1 VGAKRAGRKISAPGS
16 DGFPAVSF
24 FFRRL
29 VSHHCLKSDR
39 GLLTLRQSELMNSST
54 ITVAQSNAFV
64 TTFDLSP
71 TGSGPLDGLRFAV
84 KDTIDVAG
92 FKTGCGNPTWL
103 DSHPAAVVHAV
114 CVEQL
119 LHVGARCVGK
129 TISDEL
135 AFSLLG
141 ENHFYGTPLNAQAP
155 DRVPGGSSSGSASAV
170 ACGLVDFALGTD
182 TGGSTRVPAS
192 NCGIWGFRP
201 SHDFISLAGVNP
213 LAPSFD
219 TVGILAQTADVLA
232 KVGLV
237 LLASAQATAS
247 KPGTIHVIQEA
258 FALADLDVQEA
269 LSEPLRRLREIFG
282 GAVRESSLQELV
294 ADEAGHSFATW
305 AETFCMIQWAEI
317 ESCLGTWIA
326 NARPEFGP
334 EIAASFELM
343 NHFDRR
349 RVAEA
354 VQRREQYFRSLHQFL
369 GPDDLLCIPT
379 TPALAPRKGDP
390 TRRSPS
396 GSGYY
401 ARTLS
406 LTSIAGMGRLP
417 QVSLPIADAD
427 GVPVGLSLVARHG
440 QDSLLLEVAK
450 SVDRETSQ
458 R

>member
-1 VGAKRAGRKISAPGS
+1 LKI
-16 DGFPAVSF
+16 
-24 FFRRL
+24 
-29 VSHHCLKSDR
+29 DR
-39 GLLTLRQSELMNSST
+39 ELLTFRQSQRMNCST

-71 TGSGPLDGLRFAV
+71 TGSGPLAGLRFAV

-92 FKTGCGNPTWL
+92 LKTGCGNPTWR

-119 LHVGARCVGK
+119 LHAGARCVGK
-129 TISDEL
+129 TIPDEL
-135 AFSLLG
+135 ALSLLG
-141 ENHFYGTPLNAQAP
+141 ENYFYGTPLNAYAP

-201 SHDFISLAGVNP
+201 SHDSVSIAGVNP

-219 TVGILAQTADVLA
+219 TVGVLAQSADVLA

-237 LLASAQATAS
+237 LLVGAPVSAS
-247 KPGTIHVIQEA
+247 KPATIHVIREA
-258 FALADLDVQEA
+258 FALADTEVQKA

-294 ADEAGHSFATW
+294 PEDAGHSFATW
-305 AETFCMIQWAEI
+305 AETFCAIQWAEI
-317 ESCLGTWIA
+317 KSCLGAWIA
-326 NARPEFGP
+326 NAEPEFGP
-334 EIAASFELM
+334 EIAASFQLVDQLD
-343 NHFDRR
+343 HG

-354 VQRREQYFRSLHQFL
+354 MQLREQHFRRLNHFL

-390 TRRSPS
+390 PRRSSS

-401 ARTLS
+401 PRTLS
-406 LTSIAGMGRLP
+406 LTSVAGMGRLP
-417 QVSLPIADAD
+417 QVSLPIAEAG
-427 GVPVGLSLVARHG
+427 GVPVGLSLLARHG
-440 QDSLLLEVAK
+440 QDSFLLQLAK
-450 SVDRETSQ
+450 RIEREISL

>member
-1 VGAKRAGRKISAPGS
+1 
-16 DGFPAVSF
+16 
-24 FFRRL
+24 
-29 VSHHCLKSDR
+29 
-39 GLLTLRQSELMNSST
+39 MNSST

-64 TTFDLSP
+64 TTFDLP
-71 TGSGPLDGLRFAV
+71 PIDSGPLNGLRFAV

-92 FKTGCGNPTWL
+92 FKTGCGNPTWR

-119 LHVGARCVGK
+119 LHAGARCVGK

-141 ENHFYGTPLNAQAP
+141 ENHFYGTPLNAHVP

-201 SHDFISLAGVNP
+201 SHEFVSVAGVNP

-219 TVGILAQTADVLA
+219 TVGILAQNADVLA
-232 KVGLV
+232 KVALV
-237 LLASAQATAS
+237 LLAAAPVSPN
-247 KPGTIHVIQEA
+247 KPRTIHLIREA
-258 FALADLDVQEA
+258 FALADPDVQEA
-269 LSEPLRRLREIFG
+269 LSEPLRQLREIFG
-282 GAVRESSLQELV
+282 ETVRESSLQELV
-294 ADEAGHSFATW
+294 NDDVGYSFATW
-305 AETFCMIQWAEI
+305 ADTFCVIQWAEI
-317 ESCLGTWIA
+317 ESCLGAWIA

-334 EIAASFELM
+334 EIAASFQLM
-343 NHFDRR
+343 SQLDRR
-349 RVAEA
+349 CVAEA
-354 VQRREQYFRSLHQFL
+354 VQRREQYFRSLHEFL
-369 GPDDLLCIPT
+369 GPEDLVCMPT

-390 TRRSPS
+390 PRRSSS

-401 ARTLS
+401 PRTLS
-406 LTSIAGMGRLP
+406 LTSVAGMCRLP
-417 QVSLPIADAD
+417 QVSLPVADAD
-427 GVPVGLSLVARHG
+427 GLPVGLSLLARHG
-440 QDSLLLEVAK
+440 QDSFLLQVANNI
-450 SVDRETSQ
+450 DRETNL

>member
-1 VGAKRAGRKISAPGS
+1 
-16 DGFPAVSF
+16 
-24 FFRRL
+24 
-29 VSHHCLKSDR
+29 
-39 GLLTLRQSELMNSST
+39 MNSSA
-54 ITVAQSNAFV
+54 ITVAESNAFI

-71 TGSGPLDGLRFAV
+71 TDSGPLDGLRFAV

-92 FKTGCGNPTWL
+92 FKTGCGNPTWR

-119 LHVGARCVGK
+119 LHAGARCVGK

-141 ENHFYGTPLNAQAP
+141 ENHFYGTPLNAHAP

-201 SHDFISLAGVNP
+201 SHGFVSLAGVNP

-219 TVGILAQTADVLA
+219 TVGVLAQNADVLA

-237 LLASAQATAS
+237 LLAAAS
-247 KPGTIHVIQEA
+247 VSPNKPRTIHLIREA
-258 FALADLDVQEA
+258 FALADADVQQS
-269 LSEPLRRLREIFG
+269 LSEPLQRLREIFG

-294 ADEAGHSFATW
+294 GDDAGHGFATW
-305 AETFCMIQWAEI
+305 VDSFCVIQWAEI
-317 ESCLGTWIA
+317 ESCLGAWISH
-326 NARPEFGP
+326 ARPEFGP
-334 EIAASFELM
+334 EIAASFQLM
-343 NHFDRR
+343 KQLDRC

-354 VQRREQYFRSLHQFL
+354 LQRREEYFQSLHEFL
-369 GPDDLLCIPT
+369 EPTDVLCIPT
-379 TPALAPRKGDP
+379 APALAPLKGHP
-390 TRRSPS
+390 PRRSSS
-396 GSGYY
+396 GTGYY
-401 ARTLS
+401 PRTLS
-406 LTSIAGMGRLP
+406 LTSVAGMGRLP

-427 GVPVGLSLVARHG
+427 GVPVGLSLLARHG
-440 QDSLLLEVAK
+440 RDSFLLQVAK
-450 SVDRETSQ
+450 NVGREIRLPLNQSQ
-458 R
+458 PASSRRRSRAVRPRA

>member
-1 VGAKRAGRKISAPGS
+1 
-16 DGFPAVSF
+16 
-24 FFRRL
+24 
-29 VSHHCLKSDR
+29 
-39 GLLTLRQSELMNSST
+39 MNSST
-54 ITVAQSNAFV
+54 TTVAESNAFV

-71 TGSGPLDGLRFAV
+71 TCSGPLHGLRFAV

-92 FKTGCGNPTWL
+92 FKTGCGNPTWR

-119 LHVGARCVGK
+119 LRAGAHCVGK

-141 ENHFYGTPLNAQAP
+141 ENHFYGTPLNAHAP

-182 TGGSTRVPAS
+182 TGGSIRVPAS

-201 SHDFISLAGVNP
+201 SHGFASVAGVNP

-219 TVGILAQTADVLA
+219 TVGVLAQSADVLA

-237 LLASAQATAS
+237 LLASAPAS
-247 KPGTIHVIQEA
+247 PKKQPTIHLIREA
-258 FALADLDVQEA
+258 FALADADVQEA

-282 GAVRESSLQELV
+282 GAVRESSLRELV
-294 ADEAGHSFATW
+294 ADDAGHSFATW
-305 AETFCMIQWAEI
+305 VDTFCVIQWAEI
-317 ESCLGTWIA
+317 ESCLGAWIA
-326 NARPEFGP
+326 SAGPEFGS
-334 EIAASFELM
+334 EIAASFQLM
-343 NHFDRR
+343 EQLDRR

-354 VQRREQYFRSLHQFL
+354 VQRREQYFRSLDQFV

-379 TPALAPRKGDP
+379 TPVLAPHKGDP
-390 TRRSPS
+390 PRRSSS

-401 ARTLS
+401 PRTLS
-406 LTSIAGMGRLP
+406 LTSIAGIGRLP

-427 GVPVGLSLVARHG
+427 GVPVGLSLLARHG
-440 QDSLLLEVAK
+440 QDSLLLEAAK
-450 SVDRETSQ
+450 RTEKQVCS
-458 R
+458 

>member
-1 VGAKRAGRKISAPGS
+1 M
-16 DGFPAVSF
+16 
-24 FFRRL
+24 
-29 VSHHCLKSDR
+29 
-39 GLLTLRQSELMNSST
+39 LTLRQSQRMNSST
-54 ITVAQSNAFV
+54 ITVAQSSAFV

-71 TGSGPLDGLRFAV
+71 TDSGPLDGLRFAV

-92 FKTGCGNPTWL
+92 FKTGCGNPTWR

-119 LHVGARCVGK
+119 LRAGARCVGK

-141 ENHFYGTPLNAQAP
+141 ENHFYGTPLNAHAP

-170 ACGLVDFALGTD
+170 ACGLVDFAFGTD
-182 TGGSTRVPAS
+182 TGGSTRVPTS

-201 SHDFISLAGVNP
+201 SHGFVSVAGVNP

-219 TVGILAQTADVLA
+219 TVGILAQNADVLA
-232 KVGLV
+232 KVALV
-237 LLASAQATAS
+237 FLAAAPVSPN
-247 KPGTIHVIQEA
+247 KPTTIHLIREA
-258 FALADLDVQEA
+258 FALTDPDVQEA
-269 LSEPLRRLREIFG
+269 LSEPLQRLREIFG

-294 ADEAGHSFATW
+294 ADAGQGFAPWVDSF
-305 AETFCMIQWAEI
+305 CVIQWAEI
-317 ESCLGTWIA
+317 ESCLGAWIA

-334 EIAASFELM
+334 EIVASFQLT
-343 NHFDRR
+343 NQLDRR

-354 VQRREQYFRSLHQFL
+354 VQRREQYFRSLHEFL
-369 GPDDLLCIPT
+369 GPDDLLCLPT

-390 TRRSPS
+390 PRRSSS

-401 ARTLS
+401 PRTLS
-406 LTSIAGMGRLP
+406 LTSIAGIGRLP
-417 QVSLPIADAD
+417 QVSLPIADTD
-427 GVPVGLSLVARHG
+427 GVPVGLSLLARHG
-440 QDSLLLEVAK
+440 QDSFLLQVAK
-450 SVDRETSQ
+450 NIGRTNL